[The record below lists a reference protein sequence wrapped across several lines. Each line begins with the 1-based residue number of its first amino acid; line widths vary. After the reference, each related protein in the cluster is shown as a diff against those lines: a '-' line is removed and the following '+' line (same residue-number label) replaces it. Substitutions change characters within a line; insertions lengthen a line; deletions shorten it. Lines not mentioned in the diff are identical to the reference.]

1 MVDPTKITNY
11 NLDQHQLEE
20 VVLFWVC
27 AAGKNGVT
35 AARSL
40 NNFLSRILNSSPF
53 EVIRR
58 TENLAQTMK
67 NAGIGCYN
75 NKAKT
80 FASLANSGLNLK
92 TCTVDDLENISGIG
106 PKTARCFLIH
116 SRPNQNLAGLD
127 THILSFMRDC
137 GINTPKSTPT
147 ARKYKVLEKIF
158 LQIVKM
164 SKKSAADLD
173 LLIWNVYSGRRQDRI
188 AIEFIDKIKLDVT
201 KGLKIYD

>member
-1 MVDPTKITNY
+1 MVDPTNITSY
-11 NLDQHQLEE
+11 NLSQHQLEE

-40 NNFLSRILNSSPF
+40 NNFLSHHPNHGPF
-53 EVIRR
+53 DAIKK
-58 TENLAQTMK
+58 THNLAQAMK

-80 FASLANSGLNLK
+80 FLALANSGLSLK
-92 TCTVDDLENISGIG
+92 TCTVDELEQIKGIG

-116 SRPNQNLAGLD
+116 SRPNQNFAGLD
-127 THILSFMRDC
+127 THVLAFMRDC
-137 GINTPKSTPT
+137 GIKTPKSTPT
-147 ARKYKVLEKIF
+147 GNKYKSLEKMF

-164 SKKSAADLD
+164 SKKLVADLD
-173 LLIWNVYSGRRQDRI
+173 LLIWNVYSGRRQDKI
-188 AIEFIDKIKLDVT
+188 AMEFIDKLKLDVL
-201 KGLKIYD
+201 KGLKIDE